1 MKDHVF
7 AMQPGGCF
15 LCSSPGFFMEVFEMN
30 KSWLI
35 VLVGAFFE
43 VFWVIGLK
51 HADNLLEWAGTLV
64 AITASFYA
72 LIAAS
77 KDLPVGTVYAVFVGL
92 GTAGTVF
99 SGIVFFGEPFS
110 FIKIVLIFILLA
122 GIIGLRIAENE
133 KSSGEADS

>member
-7 AMQPGGCF
+7 AMVQPGGCF

-77 KDLPVGTVYAVFVGL
+77 K
-92 GTAGTVF
+92 
-99 SGIVFFGEPFS
+99 
-110 FIKIVLIFILLA
+110 
-122 GIIGLRIAENE
+122 ENE